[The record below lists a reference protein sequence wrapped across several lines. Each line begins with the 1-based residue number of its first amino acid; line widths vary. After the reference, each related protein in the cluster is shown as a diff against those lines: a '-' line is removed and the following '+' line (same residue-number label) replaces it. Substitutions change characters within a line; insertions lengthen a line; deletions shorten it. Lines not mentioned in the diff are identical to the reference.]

1 MAEINKKLVKYAT
14 EAKFEEH
21 LTGLADKINPKSVVF
36 IENTG
41 RIWTHGKYYDGA
53 WAGISGKPTTFAP
66 SAHTHSNFNRTV
78 SGFVPAPGL
87 ATTTRYLREDGS

>member
-53 WAGISGKPTTFAP
+53 
-66 SAHTHSNFNRTV
+66 
-78 SGFVPAPGL
+78 
-87 ATTTRYLREDGS
+87 